1 MKKVKILF
9 ALLIAIFSLSSSS
22 FAQDGKKNIFKV
34 NMISPIVRTGSFFYE
49 RAITQKSS
57 LQLGVFYTGYS
68 IDDTKLRGFGITP
81 EYRFYLSQ
89 SKEAP
94 QGFFVAPFVRYESL
108 NLSTNSA
115 RDEATLST
123 FGGGVLIGG
132 QWIFS
137 NIISLDIFGGP
148 RVNSRSFKASTSG
161 TTEDDFT
168 LTGFGSFGF
177 RFGVTLG
184 IAF

>member
-1 MKKVKILF
+1 MKKIKVLF
-9 ALLIAIFSLSSSS
+9 VLCVAIFSLSSAS
-22 FAQDGKKNIFKV
+22 FAQNGKKNIFKV
-34 NMISPIVRTGSFFYE
+34 NVISPIVRTGSFFYE

-57 LQLGVFYTGYS
+57 VQLGVLYTGYS
-68 IDDTKLRGFGITP
+68 IEDTKLRGFGITP

-89 SKEAP
+89 SKQAP
-94 QGFFVAPFVRYESL
+94 QGFFVAPFLRYENL
-108 NLSTNSA
+108 NLSTDNA
-115 RDEATLST
+115 RNEATLST

-137 NIISLDIFGGP
+137 NIVSLDVFGGP
-148 RVNSRSFKASTSG
+148 RVNSRNFKASTSG